1 MVEMLYVGLG
11 AGTFTALY
19 FYALYKVTKYIDNEQ
34 SKAIVGLMSGLERII
49 KNIEAKVN

>member
-11 AGTFTALY
+11 MGAFAATY

-34 SKAIVGLMSGLERII
+34 SKAIVSLMSGLERIV